1 MSGARRSSA
10 ARRHSSILPIG
21 GTGCRPS
28 RPIETR
34 DKDFVGK
41 SPCDWAYHIML
52 HSEPPPEFSG
62 QLAEAIQAGYPTL
75 KIFTTNILPSRSGR
89 MIDFGDIW
97 EAFQVLAK
105 EGGLGVIHAEDND
118 IVMHM
123 YAKLIR
129 ENRVGFEHLAE
140 VHNQLSEDL
149 SFRRILRLAESV
161 PGTALYMMHVSA
173 GTGVAAIA
181 EARRKGLPIYGETL
195 HQYLLYSAND
205 YKRPNGQIYHTYPSL
220 KSEDD
225 QKALWH
231 GTASDTIHCIATD
244 ELCCTLKDKTIG
256 NRIDDTTG
264 GNSGVEPRLGVM
276 YTEMVVRRGY
286 SLSRYVDLVSTN
298 AAKIMGLYPRK
309 GAIAVGSD
317 ADIAILDPTRRGKV
331 RAADLH
337 ETDYTPLGRS
347 RHLRLA
353 GRHDPARQGD
363 GGERPI
369 FREPEGRPLSQAQ
382 DFIRDL
388 ERGSSFERGAGR
400 SCLRIAGAKPHGVAR
415 GRQRRA
421 RTSDGAIVI
430 GGSGKDIRIDPA
442 PSDLPISGGWSRSMA
457 ASAGRSR
464 SWPSCVRSGRR
475 SIPAMRRT
483 ACASPFLRWCR
494 RRQIPVSV
502 LTGFLGSGKTTLLG
516 HLLRQPGSHAPPS
529 SSTNSARSASTTSS
543 SKRARTASSS
553 CMTGCLCCKIRTTWR
568 KRFKTCC
575 SDAIEGTLPALR
587 SHRDRNQRAR
597 RSGADPANADDRHG
611 IASRLVLGGVV
622 TTVDAVNGAGT
633 LEREGISQK
642 QVAVADRIVL
652 TKSDLAGACPARA
665 APPPCGAQ
673 CRRAGAC
680 GRPWP
685 DRSVMPGLRCR
696 PL

>member
-1 MSGARRSSA
+1 MFDLIIRGGDVVTPQGVIRGDVAVAGETIAAIAAAGALATETAKRVIDATGHIVMPGGIDPHVHLHHVWTKPDGTPLITAGPEQVGRA
-10 ARRHSSILPIG
+10 ALFG
-21 GTGCRPS
+21 GTTTFIDFAYWRDGIS
-28 RPIETR
+28 AQQAVETR

-129 ENRVGFEHLAE
+129 ESRVGFEHLAE

-181 EARRKGLPIYGETL
+181 EARVKGCRSTARRCISICSIRP
-195 HQYLLYSAND
+195 SD

-220 KSEDD
+220 KSAED

-231 GTASDTIHCIATD
+231 GTANDMIHCVATD

-276 YTEMVVRRGY
+276 YTEMVARRGY
-286 SLSRYVDLVSTN
+286 SLSQYVDLVSTN
-298 AAKIMGLYPRK
+298 AAKIMGLYPKK

-337 ETDYTPLGRS
+337 ETDYTPWEG
-347 RHLRLA
+347 HDIFAWPVVTILR
-353 GRHDPARQGD
+353 GKVMVEKGQYFGSPGD
-363 GGERPI
+363 GRYLKRKI
-369 FREPEGRPLSQAQ
+369 SSRTLS
-382 DFIRDL
+382 
-388 ERGSSFERGAGR
+388 G
-400 SCLRIAGAKPHGVAR
+400 
-415 GRQRRA
+415 
-421 RTSDGAIVI
+421 
-430 GGSGKDIRIDPA
+430 
-442 PSDLPISGGWSRSMA
+442 A
-457 ASAGRSR
+457 AS
-464 SWPSCVRSGRR
+464 
-475 SIPAMRRT
+475 
-483 ACASPFLRWCR
+483 
-494 RRQIPVSV
+494 
-502 LTGFLGSGKTTLLG
+502 
-516 HLLRQPGSHAPPS
+516 
-529 SSTNSARSASTTSS
+529 
-543 SKRARTASSS
+543 
-553 CMTGCLCCKIRTTWR
+553 
-568 KRFKTCC
+568 
-575 SDAIEGTLPALR
+575 
-587 SHRDRNQRAR
+587 
-597 RSGADPANADDRHG
+597 
-611 IASRLVLGGVV
+611 
-622 TTVDAVNGAGT
+622 
-633 LEREGISQK
+633 
-642 QVAVADRIVL
+642 
-652 TKSDLAGACPARA
+652 
-665 APPPCGAQ
+665 
-673 CRRAGAC
+673 
-680 GRPWP
+680 
-685 DRSVMPGLRCR
+685 
-696 PL
+696 